1 MSWVSGIVTVFF
13 RNGLVLQTVR
23 LVSPLKAFAMSQTSS
38 APLLAA
44 SNERLPVGGLL
55 ALAMTGFIAILS
67 ETLPAGLLD
76 QIADGMHISQAMA
89 GQWVTA
95 YALGS
100 LLTAIPLVTLT
111 QGWYRRRALLLAIIG
126 FVLFNG
132 LTALSDSNTLTLVL
146 RFLTGAAAGLA
157 WGLIAGH
164 ARRMVP
170 VPLQGRAM
178 ALAMLGQPIALSLGL
193 PIATWLGAGL
203 GWRATF
209 VVVTLVALLLV
220 VWVLRSVPDYPGQ
233 AADKRPAAM
242 QVLRTPGV
250 LIVLL
255 VILTWILGHNILY
268 TYIVP
273 LLAAAGM
280 AADIGPVLMVFGLS
294 ALAGIGLVGLLVD
307 RHLRK
312 LVLLSLAGFALATL
326 ALGQASSWLVYLSIA
341 LWGMTYGGAPTL
353 LQTACADAAG
363 QGGDV
368 AQSMLVTVWNCAIA
382 LGGIIG
388 GLLLAGAGVEWFGGV
403 VLVLIALAWLLA
415 VAGRGSGFVAGR
427 R

>member
-1 MSWVSGIVTVFF
+1 MT
-13 RNGLVLQTVR
+13 QTC
-23 LVSPLKAFAMSQTSS
+23 
-38 APLLAA
+38 AA
-44 SNERLPVGGLL
+44 SLSDASTGRLPLSGLL

-76 QIADGMHISQAMA
+76 QIASGMHISQAMA

-111 QGWYRRRALLLAIIG
+111 QGWFRRRALLLAILG

-132 LTALSDSNTLTLVL
+132 LTALSSNNTLTLAL

-170 VPLQGRAM
+170 AGQQGRAM
-178 ALAMLGQPIALSLGL
+178 AVAMLGQPIALSLGL

-209 VVVTLVALLLV
+209 AVVTLAALLLV
-220 VWVLRSVPDYPGQ
+220 LWVLRAVPDYPGH
-233 AADKRPAAM
+233 AAGRRPAAG

-250 LIVLL
+250 ARVLL
-255 VILTWILGHNILY
+255 VILAWILGHNILY

-273 LLAAAGM
+273 LLAAAGL
-280 AADIGPVLMVFGLS
+280 ATQVGPVLMVFGVA
-294 ALAGIGLVGLLVD
+294 ALAGIGLVGVLVD
-307 RHLRK
+307 RHLRP
-312 LVLLSLAGFALATL
+312 LVLLSLGGFALATL
-326 ALGQASSWLVYLSIA
+326 ALGQASALWMYLSVA
-341 LWGMTYGGAPTL
+341 LWGLTYGGAPTL

-363 QGGDV
+363 EGGDV
-368 AQSMLVTVWNCAIA
+368 AQSMLVTVWNSAIA

-388 GLLLAGAGVEWFGGV
+388 GLLLTGAGVETFGPV
-403 VLVLIALAWLLA
+403 VLMFIGGAWALAWT
-415 VAGRGSGFVAGR
+415 GR
-427 R
+427 RAGFSAGAR

>member
-1 MSWVSGIVTVFF
+1 
-13 RNGLVLQTVR
+13 
-23 LVSPLKAFAMSQTSS
+23 MSQTSA
-38 APLLAA
+38 APVLAA

-146 RFLTGAAAGLA
+146 RFFTGAAAGLA

-209 VVVTLVALLLV
+209 VVVTLVASLLV

-250 LIVLL
+250 LLVLL

-307 RHLRK
+307 RYLRK

-388 GLLLAGAGVEWFGGV
+388 GLLLAGAGVAWFGGV
-403 VLVLIALAWLLA
+403 VLGLIALAWLLA

>member
-1 MSWVSGIVTVFF
+1 
-13 RNGLVLQTVR
+13 
-23 LVSPLKAFAMSQTSS
+23 MSQTSS
-38 APLLAA
+38 APLLGDSA
-44 SNERLPVGGLL
+44 ERLPLSGLL

-76 QIADGMHISQAMA
+76 QIAGGMAISQAMA

-111 QGWYRRRALLLAIIG
+111 QGWYRRRALLLAIGG

-132 LTALSDSNTLTLVL
+132 LTALSSSNALTLVL
-146 RFLTGAAAGLA
+146 RFFTGAAAGLA

-170 VPLQGRAM
+170 VALQGRAM
-178 ALAMLGQPIALSLGL
+178 AVAMLGQPIALSLGL
-193 PIATWLGAGL
+193 PIGTWLGALL

-209 VVVTLVALLLV
+209 VVVTVVALLLV
-220 VWVLRSVPDYPGQ
+220 VWVLRAVPDYPGQ
-233 AADKRPAAM
+233 AAGKRPAAL

-250 LIVLL
+250 ALVLL
-255 VILTWILGHNILY
+255 VIMTWILGHNILY

-280 AADIGPVLMVFGLS
+280 AAEIGQVLMVFGLS

-307 RHLRK
+307 RHLRT
-312 LVLLSLAGFALATL
+312 LVLLSLAGFAVATL
-326 ALGQASSWLVYLSIA
+326 ILGQASSWALYLSIA
-341 LWGMTYGGAPTL
+341 LWGVTYGGAPTL

-363 QGGDV
+363 EGGDV
-368 AQSMLVTVWNCAIA
+368 AQSMLVTVWNSAIA

-388 GLLLAGAGVEWFGGV
+388 GLLLTGAGVTWFGPV
-403 VLVLIALAWLLA
+403 ALVLIGLAWLLA
-415 VAGRGSGFVAGR
+415 WAGR
-427 R
+427 RGGFKAGSR

>member
-1 MSWVSGIVTVFF
+1 
-13 RNGLVLQTVR
+13 
-23 LVSPLKAFAMSQTSS
+23 MSQTSS

-44 SNERLPVGGLL
+44 GSERLPLSGLL

-76 QIADGMHISQAMA
+76 QIASGMHISQAMA

-111 QGWYRRRALLLAIIG
+111 QGWNRRRALLLAIAG

-132 LTALSDSNTLTLVL
+132 LTALSWSNPLTLVL
-146 RFLTGAAAGLA
+146 RFCTGAAAGLA

-170 VPLQGRAM
+170 VALQGRAM
-178 ALAMLGQPIALSLGL
+178 AVAMLGQPIALSLGL

-209 VVVTLVALLLV
+209 VVVTVVALLLLA
-220 VWVLRSVPDYPGQ
+220 WVLRSVPDYPGHP
-233 AADKRPAAM
+233 AGKRPAAV

-250 LIVLL
+250 LVVLL
-255 VILTWILGHNILY
+255 VILCWILGHNILY

-280 AADIGPVLMVFGLS
+280 AADIGPALLVFGLS

-307 RHLRK
+307 LHLRP

-326 ALGQASSWLVYLSIA
+326 VLGQASAWQVYLGIA
-341 LWGMTYGGAPTL
+341 LWGVTYGGAPTL

-363 QGGDV
+363 EGGDV
-368 AQSMLVTVWNCAIA
+368 AQSMLVTVWNSAIA
-382 LGGIIG
+382 LGGMVG
-388 GLLLAGAGVEWFGGV
+388 GLLLSGAGVEWFGAV
-403 VLVLIALAWLLA
+403 VLGLVGVAWLLA
-415 VAGRGSGFVAGR
+415 WAGRRNGFVAGAVLGVAAPR
-427 R
+427 PLVGTPAPTGTGTV

>member
-1 MSWVSGIVTVFF
+1 
-13 RNGLVLQTVR
+13 
-23 LVSPLKAFAMSQTSS
+23 MSQTCT
-38 APLLAA
+38 A
-44 SNERLPVGGLL
+44 SLSDASPGRLPLSGLL

-111 QGWYRRRALLLAIIG
+111 QGWFRRRALLLAILG

-132 LTALSDSNTLTLVL
+132 LTALSSNNSLTLAL

-170 VPLQGRAM
+170 VALQGRAM
-178 ALAMLGQPIALSLGL
+178 AVAMLGQPIALSLGL

-209 VVVTLVALLLV
+209 AVVTLAALLLV
-220 VWVLRSVPDYPGQ
+220 AWVLRAVPDYPGH
-233 AADKRPAAM
+233 AADRRPAAG

-250 LIVLL
+250 ARVLL
-255 VILTWILGHNILY
+255 VILAWILGHNILY

-280 AADIGPVLMVFGLS
+280 ATQVGPVLMVFGVA
-294 ALAGIGLVGLLVD
+294 ALAGIGLVGVLVD
-307 RHLRK
+307 RHLRP
-312 LVLLSLAGFALATL
+312 LVLLSLGAFALAAL
-326 ALGQASSWLVYLSIA
+326 ALGQASALWLYLGVA
-341 LWGMTYGGAPTL
+341 LWGLTYGGAPTL

-363 QGGDV
+363 EGGDV
-368 AQSMLVTVWNCAIA
+368 AQSMLVTVWNSAIA

-388 GLLLAGAGVEWFGGV
+388 GLLLTGAGVEAFGPV
-403 VLVLIALAWLLA
+403 VLVFIGAAWALAWT
-415 VAGRGSGFVAGR
+415 GR
-427 R
+427 RAGFSAGAR

>member
-1 MSWVSGIVTVFF
+1 MF
-13 RNGLVLQTVR
+13 
-23 LVSPLKAFAMSQTSS
+23 QTSA
-38 APLLAA
+38 APVSDTSTA
-44 SNERLPVGGLL
+44 RLPLSGLL

-76 QIADGMHISQAMA
+76 QIAGGMHISQAMA

-111 QGWYRRRALLLAIIG
+111 QGWFRRRALLLAILG

-132 LTALSDSNTLTLVL
+132 LTALSSNNTLTLVL

-170 VPLQGRAM
+170 VAQQGRAM
-178 ALAMLGQPIALSLGL
+178 AVAMLGQPIALSLGL

-209 VVVTLVALLLV
+209 AVVTLAALLLV
-220 VWVLRSVPDYPGQ
+220 AWVLRAVPDYPGHT
-233 AADKRPAAM
+233 AGRRPAAR

-250 LIVLL
+250 ARVLL
-255 VILTWILGHNILY
+255 VILAWILGHNILY

-280 AADIGPVLMVFGLS
+280 AAEVGPVLMVFGVA
-294 ALAGIGLVGLLVD
+294 ALAGIGLVGILVD
-307 RHLRK
+307 RHLRA
-312 LVLLSLAGFALATL
+312 LVLLSLGAFALATL
-326 ALGQASSWLVYLSIA
+326 ALGQASALWMYLSVA
-341 LWGMTYGGAPTL
+341 LWGLTFGGAPTL

-363 QGGDV
+363 EGGDV
-368 AQSMLVTVWNCAIA
+368 AQSMLVTVWNSAIA

-388 GLLLAGAGVEWFGGV
+388 GLLLSGAGAEAFVPV
-403 VLVLIALAWLLA
+403 VLVFIAAAWMLAW
-415 VAGRGSGFVAGR
+415 FGR
-427 R
+427 RAGFSAGGR

>member
-1 MSWVSGIVTVFF
+1 
-13 RNGLVLQTVR
+13 
-23 LVSPLKAFAMSQTSS
+23 MSQTSTAS
-38 APLLAA
+38 LA
-44 SNERLPVGGLL
+44 STERLPLSGLL

-111 QGWYRRRALLLAIIG
+111 QGWYRRRALLLAIVG

-132 LTALSDSNTLTLVL
+132 LTAVSPSNTLTLLL

-170 VPLQGRAM
+170 AALQGRAM
-178 ALAMLGQPIALSLGL
+178 AVAMLGQPIALSLGL

-203 GWRATF
+203 GWRTTF
-209 VVVTLVALLLV
+209 AVVTLVALLLV
-220 VWVLRSVPDYPGQ
+220 VWVLRAVPDYPGQ
-233 AADKRPAAM
+233 APGKRPSTL

-250 LIVLL
+250 AVVLL
-255 VILTWILGHNILY
+255 VILAWILGHNILY

-273 LLAAAGM
+273 VLAAAGM
-280 AADIGPVLMVFGLS
+280 AADVGQILMLFGLS
-294 ALAGIGLVGLLVD
+294 SLTGIVMVGLMVD

-312 LVLLSLAGFALATL
+312 LVVLSLAGFALATL
-326 ALGQASSWLVYLSIA
+326 LLGQATSWAIYLSVA
-341 LWGMTYGGAPTL
+341 LWGLTYGGAPTL

-363 QGGDV
+363 EGGDV
-368 AQSMLVTVWNCAIA
+368 AQSMLVTVWNSAIA
-382 LGGIIG
+382 LGGIVG
-388 GLLLAGAGVEWFGGV
+388 GVLLAGVGVEAFGSV
-403 VLVLIALAWLLA
+403 VLALIAAALLMVLAT
-415 VAGRGSGFVAGR
+415 RRSGFVAGPR
-427 R
+427 

>member
-1 MSWVSGIVTVFF
+1 
-13 RNGLVLQTVR
+13 
-23 LVSPLKAFAMSQTSS
+23 MSQISS

-44 SNERLPVGGLL
+44 GNERLPLSGLL

-76 QIADGMHISQAMA
+76 QISEGMHISQAMA

-132 LTALSDSNTLTLVL
+132 LTALSNSNVLTLVL

-170 VPLQGRAM
+170 AAQQGRAM

-209 VVVTLVALLLV
+209 VVVTVVALLLV
-220 VWVLRSVPDYPGQ
+220 VWVLRAVPDYPGQ
-233 AADKRPAAM
+233 AAGKRPAAM

-250 LIVLL
+250 LLVLL
-255 VILTWILGHNILY
+255 VILSWILGHNILY

-307 RHLRK
+307 RHLRM

-326 ALGQASSWLVYLSIA
+326 ALGQATSWLMYVSIA
-341 LWGMTYGGAPTL
+341 LWGVTYGGAPTL

-363 QGGDV
+363 EGGDV
-368 AQSMLVTVWNCAIA
+368 AQSMLVTVWNSAIA

-388 GLLLAGAGVEWFGGV
+388 GVLLSGVGVEGFGGV
-403 VLVLIALAWLLA
+403 VLGLTALAWLL
-415 VAGRGSGFVAGR
+415 VWAGRGNGFVAGR
-427 R
+427 RLA

>member
-1 MSWVSGIVTVFF
+1 
-13 RNGLVLQTVR
+13 LVER
-23 LVSPLKAFAMSQTSS
+23 A
-38 APLLAA
+38 
-44 SNERLPVGGLL
+44 ERLPLSGLL

-76 QIADGMHISQAMA
+76 QIAGGMHISQAMA

-111 QGWYRRRALLLAIIG
+111 QGWYRRRALLLAIGG

-132 LTALSDSNTLTLVL
+132 LTVLSSSNALTLVL
-146 RFLTGAAAGLA
+146 RFFTGAAAGLA

-170 VPLQGRAM
+170 VALQGRAM
-178 ALAMLGQPIALSLGL
+178 AVAMLGQPIALSLGL
-193 PIATWLGAGL
+193 PIGTWLGAML

-220 VWVLRSVPDYPGQ
+220 VWVLRAVPDYPGQ
-233 AADKRPAAM
+233 AAGKRPAAL

-250 LIVLL
+250 ARVLL
-255 VILTWILGHNILY
+255 VILTWVLGHNILY

-280 AADIGPVLMVFGLS
+280 AADIGQVLMVFGLS

-312 LVLLSLAGFALATL
+312 LVLLSLAGFAVAALV
-326 ALGQASSWLVYLSIA
+326 LGQASSWAMYLSIA
-341 LWGMTYGGAPTL
+341 LWGVTYGGAPTL

-363 QGGDV
+363 EGGDV
-368 AQSMLVTVWNCAIA
+368 AQSMLVTVWNSAIA

-388 GLLLAGAGVEWFGGV
+388 GLLLTGAGVAWFAPV
-403 VLVLIALAWLLA
+403 ALLLIGLAWLLA
-415 VAGRGSGFVAGR
+415 WAGRCSGFVAGSR
-427 R
+427 

>member
-1 MSWVSGIVTVFF
+1 
-13 RNGLVLQTVR
+13 
-23 LVSPLKAFAMSQTSS
+23 MSQTSS

-44 SNERLPVGGLL
+44 SSERLPLSGLL

-111 QGWYRRRALLLAIIG
+111 QGWYRRRALLLAIVG

-132 LTALSDSNTLTLVL
+132 LTALSTSNTVTLVL
-146 RFLTGAAAGLA
+146 RFFTGAAAGLA

-170 VPLQGRAM
+170 VALQGRAM
-178 ALAMLGQPIALSLGL
+178 AVAMLGQPIALSLGL

-209 VVVTLVALLLV
+209 VVVTVVALLLV
-220 VWVLRSVPDYPGQ
+220 AWVLRSVPDYPGH
-233 AADKRPAAM
+233 AAGKRPAAL

-250 LIVLL
+250 VIVLL
-255 VILTWILGHNILY
+255 VILSWILGHNVLY

-280 AADIGPVLMVFGLS
+280 AADIGLVLMVFGLA

-307 RHLRK
+307 RYLRS

-326 ALGQASSWLVYLSIA
+326 VLGQASSWAMYLSIA
-341 LWGMTYGGAPTL
+341 LWGVTYGGAPTL

-363 QGGDV
+363 EGGDV
-368 AQSMLVTVWNCAIA
+368 AQSMLVTVWNSAIA

-388 GLLLAGAGVEWFGGV
+388 GLLLSGAGVEWFGGV
-403 VLVLIALAWLLA
+403 VLGLIALAWLLA
-415 VAGRGSGFVAGR
+415 WAGRRSGFVAGAR
-427 R
+427 

>member
-1 MSWVSGIVTVFF
+1 
-13 RNGLVLQTVR
+13 
-23 LVSPLKAFAMSQTSS
+23 MSQTSS
-38 APLLAA
+38 APLLGDSA
-44 SNERLPVGGLL
+44 ERLPLSGLL

-76 QIADGMHISQAMA
+76 QIAGGMAISQAMA

-111 QGWYRRRALLLAIIG
+111 QGWYRRRALLLAIGG

-132 LTALSDSNTLTLVL
+132 LTALSSSNALTLVL
-146 RFLTGAAAGLA
+146 RFFTGAAAGLA

-170 VPLQGRAM
+170 VALQGRAM
-178 ALAMLGQPIALSLGL
+178 AVAMLGQPIALSLGL
-193 PIATWLGAGL
+193 PIGTWLGALL

-209 VVVTLVALLLV
+209 VVVTVVALLLV
-220 VWVLRSVPDYPGQ
+220 VWVLRAVPDYPGQ
-233 AADKRPAAM
+233 AAGKRPAAL

-250 LIVLL
+250 ALVLL
-255 VILTWILGHNILY
+255 VIMTWILGHNILY

-273 LLAAAGM
+273 LLAVAGM
-280 AADIGPVLMVFGLS
+280 AAEIGQVLMVFGLS

-307 RHLRK
+307 RHLRT
-312 LVLLSLAGFALATL
+312 LVLLSLAGFAVATL
-326 ALGQASSWLVYLSIA
+326 MLGQASSWALYLSIA
-341 LWGMTYGGAPTL
+341 LWGVTYGGAPTL

-363 QGGDV
+363 EGGDV
-368 AQSMLVTVWNCAIA
+368 AQSMLVTVWNSAIA

-388 GLLLAGAGVEWFGGV
+388 GLLLTGAGVAWFGPV
-403 VLVLIALAWLLA
+403 ALVLIGLAWLLA
-415 VAGRGSGFVAGR
+415 WAGR
-427 R
+427 RGGFKAGSR

>member
-1 MSWVSGIVTVFF
+1 
-13 RNGLVLQTVR
+13 
-23 LVSPLKAFAMSQTSS
+23 MSQTSS
-38 APLLAA
+38 APLLGDSA
-44 SNERLPVGGLL
+44 ERLPLSGLL

-76 QIADGMHISQAMA
+76 QIAGGMAISQAMA

-111 QGWYRRRALLLAIIG
+111 QGWYRRRALLLAIGG

-132 LTALSDSNTLTLVL
+132 LTALSSSNALTLVL
-146 RFLTGAAAGLA
+146 RFFTGAAAGLA

-170 VPLQGRAM
+170 VALQGRAM
-178 ALAMLGQPIALSLGL
+178 AVAMLGQPIALSLGL
-193 PIATWLGAGL
+193 PIGTWLGALL

-209 VVVTLVALLLV
+209 VVVTVVALLLV
-220 VWVLRSVPDYPGQ
+220 VWVLRAVPDYPGQ
-233 AADKRPAAM
+233 AAGKRPAAL

-250 LIVLL
+250 ALVLL
-255 VILTWILGHNILY
+255 VIMTWILGHNILY

-273 LLAAAGM
+273 LLAVAGM
-280 AADIGPVLMVFGLS
+280 AAEIGQVLMVFGLS

-307 RHLRK
+307 RHLRT
-312 LVLLSLAGFALATL
+312 LVLLSLAGFAVATL
-326 ALGQASSWLVYLSIA
+326 MLGQASSWALYLSIA
-341 LWGMTYGGAPTL
+341 LWGVTYGGAPTL

-363 QGGDV
+363 EGGDV
-368 AQSMLVTVWNCAIA
+368 AQSMLVTAWNSAIA

-388 GLLLAGAGVEWFGGV
+388 GLLLTGAGVAWFGPV
-403 VLVLIALAWLLA
+403 ALVLIGLAWLLA
-415 VAGRGSGFVAGR
+415 WAGR
-427 R
+427 RGGFKAGSR

>member
-1 MSWVSGIVTVFF
+1 
-13 RNGLVLQTVR
+13 
-23 LVSPLKAFAMSQTSS
+23 MSQTST
-38 APLLAA
+38 A
-44 SNERLPVGGLL
+44 SLTRAERLPLSGLL

-111 QGWYRRRALLLAIIG
+111 QGWYRRRALLLAIVG

-132 LTALSDSNTLTLVL
+132 LTAISPSNTLTLLL

-170 VPLQGRAM
+170 AALQGRAM
-178 ALAMLGQPIALSLGL
+178 AVAMLGQPIALSLGL

-209 VVVTLVALLLV
+209 AVVTLVALLLV
-220 VWVLRSVPDYPGQ
+220 AWVLKAVPDYPGQ
-233 AADKRPAAM
+233 ASGKRPSAF

-250 LIVLL
+250 ALVLL
-255 VILTWILGHNILY
+255 VILTWILGHNMLY

-280 AADIGPVLMVFGLS
+280 AADIGQVLMLFGLS

-307 RHLRK
+307 HHLRT
-312 LVLLSLAGFALATL
+312 LVVLSLAGFALATL
-326 ALGQASSWLVYLSIA
+326 LLGQAWPWAIYLSVA
-341 LWGMTYGGAPTL
+341 LWGVTYGGAPTL

-363 QGGDV
+363 EGGDV
-368 AQSMLVTVWNCAIA
+368 AQSMLVTVWNSAIA
-382 LGGIIG
+382 LGGIVG
-388 GLLLAGAGVEWFGGV
+388 GLLLAAVGVEAFGSV
-403 VLVLIALAWLLA
+403 VLALVAIALLVVLA
-415 VAGRGSGFVAGR
+415 ARRSGFVAGPR
-427 R
+427 

>member
-1 MSWVSGIVTVFF
+1 
-13 RNGLVLQTVR
+13 
-23 LVSPLKAFAMSQTSS
+23 
-38 APLLAA
+38 
-44 SNERLPVGGLL
+44 
-55 ALAMTGFIAILS
+55 MTGFIAILS

-111 QGWYRRRALLLAIIG
+111 QGWYRRRALLLAIVG

-132 LTALSDSNTLTLVL
+132 LTALSTSNAVTLVL
-146 RFLTGAAAGLA
+146 RFCTGAAAGLA

-170 VPLQGRAM
+170 VALQGRAM
-178 ALAMLGQPIALSLGL
+178 AVAMLGQPIALSLGL

-209 VVVTLVALLLV
+209 VVVTLAALLLV
-220 VWVLRSVPDYPGQ
+220 AWVLRSVPDYPGL
-233 AADKRPAAM
+233 ATGKRPAAL

-250 LIVLL
+250 AIVLL
-255 VILTWILGHNILY
+255 VILSWILGHNVLY

-280 AADIGPVLMVFGLS
+280 AADIGLVLMVFGLA

-307 RHLRK
+307 RYLRS

-326 ALGQASSWLVYLSIA
+326 VLGQASSWAMYLSIA
-341 LWGMTYGGAPTL
+341 LWGVTYGGAPTL

-363 QGGDV
+363 EGGDV
-368 AQSMLVTVWNCAIA
+368 AQSMLVTVWNSAIA

-388 GLLLAGAGVEWFGGV
+388 GLLLSGAGVEWFGGV
-403 VLVLIALAWLLA
+403 VLGLIALAWLLA
-415 VAGRGSGFVAGR
+415 WAGRRSGFVAGAR
-427 R
+427 

>member
-1 MSWVSGIVTVFF
+1 
-13 RNGLVLQTVR
+13 
-23 LVSPLKAFAMSQTSS
+23 MSQTSS
-38 APLLAA
+38 VPLLATG
-44 SNERLPVGGLL
+44 SERLPLSGLL

-111 QGWYRRRALLLAIIG
+111 QGWYRRRALLLAIVG

-132 LTALSDSNTLTLVL
+132 LTALSTSNTLTLVL
-146 RFLTGAAAGLA
+146 RFFTGAAAGLA

-170 VPLQGRAM
+170 VALQGRAM
-178 ALAMLGQPIALSLGL
+178 AVAMLGQPIALSLGL

-209 VVVTLVALLLV
+209 VVVTVVALLLV
-220 VWVLRSVPDYPGQ
+220 AWVLRSVPDYPGH
-233 AADKRPAAM
+233 AAGKRPAAL

-250 LIVLL
+250 LPVLL
-255 VILTWILGHNILY
+255 VILSWILGHNILY

-280 AADIGPVLMVFGLS
+280 AADIGPVLMVFGLA
-294 ALAGIGLVGLLVD
+294 ALVGIGLVGLLVD
-307 RHLRK
+307 RHLRT

-326 ALGQASSWLVYLSIA
+326 VLGQASSWVMYLSIA
-341 LWGMTYGGAPTL
+341 LWGVTYGGAPTL

-363 QGGDV
+363 EGGDV
-368 AQSMLVTVWNCAIA
+368 AQSMLVTVWNSAIA

-388 GLLLAGAGVEWFGGV
+388 GLLLSGAGVQWFGGV
-403 VLVLIALAWLLA
+403 VLALIALAWLLA
-415 VAGRGSGFVAGR
+415 WAGRRSGFVAGAR
-427 R
+427 

>member
-1 MSWVSGIVTVFF
+1 
-13 RNGLVLQTVR
+13 
-23 LVSPLKAFAMSQTSS
+23 MSQTSS
-38 APLLAA
+38 APLLVAN
-44 SNERLPVGGLL
+44 SERLPLSGLL

-111 QGWYRRRALLLAIIG
+111 QGWYRRRALLLAIVG

-132 LTALSDSNTLTLVL
+132 LTALSTSNAVTLVL
-146 RFLTGAAAGLA
+146 RFCTGAAAGLA

-170 VPLQGRAM
+170 VALQGRAM
-178 ALAMLGQPIALSLGL
+178 AVAMLGQPIALSLGL

-209 VVVTLVALLLV
+209 VVVTLAALLLV
-220 VWVLRSVPDYPGQ
+220 AWVLRSVPDYPGL
-233 AADKRPAAM
+233 ATGKRPAAL

-250 LIVLL
+250 AIVLL
-255 VILTWILGHNILY
+255 VILSWILGHNVLY

-280 AADIGPVLMVFGLS
+280 AADIGLVLMVFGLA

-307 RHLRK
+307 RYLRS

-326 ALGQASSWLVYLSIA
+326 VLGQASSWAMYLSIA
-341 LWGMTYGGAPTL
+341 LWGVTYGGAPTL

-363 QGGDV
+363 EGGDV
-368 AQSMLVTVWNCAIA
+368 AQSMLVTVWNSAIA

-388 GLLLAGAGVEWFGGV
+388 GLLLSGAGVEWFGGV
-403 VLVLIALAWLLA
+403 VLGLIALAWLLA
-415 VAGRGSGFVAGR
+415 WAGRRSGFVAGAR
-427 R
+427 

>member
-1 MSWVSGIVTVFF
+1 
-13 RNGLVLQTVR
+13 
-23 LVSPLKAFAMSQTSS
+23 MSQTSS

-44 SNERLPVGGLL
+44 GSERLPLSGLL

-76 QIADGMHISQAMA
+76 QISEGMHISQAMA

-132 LTALSDSNTLTLVL
+132 LTALSNSNGLTLVL
-146 RFLTGAAAGLA
+146 RFFTGAAAGLA

-170 VPLQGRAM
+170 AEQQGRAM

-220 VWVLRSVPDYPGQ
+220 VWVVRAVPDYPGQ
-233 AADKRPAAM
+233 AAGKRPAAM

-250 LIVLL
+250 LLVLL
-255 VILTWILGHNILY
+255 VILSWILGHNILY

-307 RHLRK
+307 RHLRL
-312 LVLLSLAGFALATL
+312 LVLLSLAGFALVTV
-326 ALGQASSWLVYLSIA
+326 ALGQVSGWLVYLGVA
-341 LWGMTYGGAPTL
+341 LWGVTYGGAPTL

-363 QGGDV
+363 EGGDV
-368 AQSMLVTVWNCAIA
+368 AQSMLVTVWNTAIA

-388 GLLLAGAGVEWFGGV
+388 GLLLSGVGVEGFGGV
-403 VLVLIALAWLLA
+403 VLGLTALAWLLA
-415 VAGRGSGFVAGR
+415 WAGRRNGFVAGR
-427 R
+427 RLA

>member
-1 MSWVSGIVTVFF
+1 MT
-13 RNGLVLQTVR
+13 
-23 LVSPLKAFAMSQTSS
+23 QTSS
-38 APLLAA
+38 AALPAA
-44 SNERLPVGGLL
+44 STERLPLSGLL
-55 ALAMTGFIAILS
+55 ALALTGFIAILS

-111 QGWYRRRALLLAIIG
+111 QGWYRRRALLLAIVG

-132 LTALSDSNTLTLVL
+132 LTALSTSNTLTLLL
-146 RFLTGAAAGLA
+146 RFFTGAAAGLA

-164 ARRMVP
+164 ARRMAP
-170 VPLQGRAM
+170 VAQQGKAM
-178 ALAMLGQPIALSLGL
+178 AVAMLGAPIALSLGL
-193 PIATWLGAGL
+193 PIATWLGAWL

-209 VVVTLVALLLV
+209 VVITLAALLLV
-220 VWVLRSVPDYPGQ
+220 IWVLLSVPDYPGH
-233 AADKRPAAM
+233 AAGKRPSAM

-250 LIVLL
+250 GIVLL
-255 VILTWILGHNILY
+255 VILTWVLGHNILY

-280 AADIGPVLMVFGLS
+280 AADIGPVLMVFGVA

-307 RHLRK
+307 RHLRT

-326 ALGQASSWLVYLSIA
+326 ALGQASSWLVYLSVA
-341 LWGMTYGGAPTL
+341 LWGVTYGGAPTL

-363 QGGDV
+363 EGGDV
-368 AQSMLVTVWNCAIA
+368 AQSMLVTVWNSAIA

-388 GLLLAGAGVEWFGGV
+388 GVLLTGAGVGSFGAV
-403 VLVLIALAWLLA
+403 VLALIVVAWLLA
-415 VAGRGSGFVAGR
+415 WAGR
-427 R
+427 RGGFVKGERQA

>member
-1 MSWVSGIVTVFF
+1 
-13 RNGLVLQTVR
+13 
-23 LVSPLKAFAMSQTSS
+23 MSQTSS
-38 APLLAA
+38 APLLSA
-44 SNERLPVGGLL
+44 SSERLPLSGLL

-111 QGWYRRRALLLAIIG
+111 QGWYRRRALLLAIVG

-132 LTALSDSNTLTLVL
+132 LTALSNTNTLTLLL
-146 RFLTGAAAGLA
+146 RFFTGAAAGLA

-170 VPLQGRAM
+170 VAQQGRAM

-220 VWVLRSVPDYPGQ
+220 VWVLRSVPDYPGHP
-233 AADKRPAAM
+233 AGKRPAAM

-250 LIVLL
+250 LLVLL
-255 VILTWILGHNILY
+255 VILSWILGHNILY

-307 RHLRK
+307 RHLRV

-326 ALGQASSWLVYLSIA
+326 ALGQASSWLMYLSVA
-341 LWGMTYGGAPTL
+341 LWGVTYGGAPTL

-363 QGGDV
+363 EGGDV
-368 AQSMLVTVWNCAIA
+368 AQSMLVTVWNSAIA

-388 GLLLAGAGVEWFGGV
+388 GVLLSGVGLEWFAPV
-403 VLVLIALAWLLA
+403 VLGLIALAWLLA
-415 VAGRGSGFVAGR
+415 WAGRRSGFVMGAR
-427 R
+427 

>member
-1 MSWVSGIVTVFF
+1 
-13 RNGLVLQTVR
+13 
-23 LVSPLKAFAMSQTSS
+23 MSQTSS

-44 SNERLPVGGLL
+44 GNERLPLSGLL

-100 LLTAIPLVTLT
+100 LLTAIPLVALT
-111 QGWYRRRALLLAIIG
+111 QGWYRRRALLLAIGG

-132 LTALSDSNTLTLVL
+132 LTAVSSSNTLTLVL
-146 RFLTGAAAGLA
+146 RFFTGAAAGLA

-170 VPLQGRAM
+170 VALQGRAM
-178 ALAMLGQPIALSLGL
+178 AVAMLGQPIALSLGL

-209 VVVTLVALLLV
+209 VVASVVALVLMA
-220 VWVLRSVPDYPGQ
+220 WVLRSVPDYPGHVVG
-233 AADKRPAAM
+233 KRPAAL

-250 LIVLL
+250 LVVLL
-255 VILTWILGHNILY
+255 VILGWILGHNILY

-280 AADIGPVLMVFGLS
+280 AADIGPVLMVFGLA
-294 ALAGIGLVGLLVD
+294 ALAGIGLVGVLVD
-307 RHLRK
+307 RHLRT

-326 ALGQASSWLVYLSIA
+326 VLGQASAWLMYLGIA
-341 LWGMTYGGAPTL
+341 LWGVTYGGAPTL

-363 QGGDV
+363 EGGDV
-368 AQSMLVTVWNCAIA
+368 AQSMLVTVWNSAIA

-388 GLLLAGAGVEWFGGV
+388 GLLLSGAGVEWFGGV
-403 VLVLIALAWLLA
+403 VLGLVGVAWLLA
-415 VAGRGSGFVAGR
+415 WAGR
-427 R
+427 RHGFVIGAR

>member
-1 MSWVSGIVTVFF
+1 MF
-13 RNGLVLQTVR
+13 RRGCRPSRWGCHR
-23 LVSPLKAFAMSQTSS
+23 LARD
-38 APLLAA
+38 APGAA
-44 SNERLPVGGLL
+44 ARFPACRCWGSDNAGRY
-55 ALAMTGFIAILS
+55 A
-67 ETLPAGLLD
+67 PAGLLD

-132 LTALSDSNTLTLVL
+132 LTALSNSNTLTLVL
-146 RFLTGAAAGLA
+146 RFFTGAAAGLA

-209 VVVTLVALLLV
+209 VVVTLVASQLV

-233 AADKRPAAM
+233 AAGKRPAAM

-388 GLLLAGAGVEWFGGV
+388 GLLLAGAGVAWFGGV
-403 VLVLIALAWLLA
+403 VLGLIALAWLLA

>member
-1 MSWVSGIVTVFF
+1 
-13 RNGLVLQTVR
+13 
-23 LVSPLKAFAMSQTSS
+23 MSQTSS
-38 APLLAA
+38 APLLDERT
-44 SNERLPVGGLL
+44 ERLPLSGLL

-67 ETLPAGLLD
+67 EILPAGLLD
-76 QIADGMHISQAMA
+76 QIAGGMHISQAMA

-111 QGWYRRRALLLAIIG
+111 QGWYRRRALLMAIGG

-132 LTALSDSNTLTLVL
+132 LTTLSSSNALTLVL
-146 RFLTGAAAGLA
+146 RFFTGAAAGLA

-170 VPLQGRAM
+170 VALQGRAM
-178 ALAMLGQPIALSLGL
+178 AVAMLGQPLALSLGL
-193 PIATWLGAGL
+193 PIATWLGALL

-209 VVVTLVALLLV
+209 VVVTLAALLLV
-220 VWVLRSVPDYPGQ
+220 VWVLRAVPDYPGQ
-233 AADKRPAAM
+233 AAGKRPAAL

-250 LIVLL
+250 ALVLL
-255 VILTWILGHNILY
+255 VIMSWILGHNILY

-280 AADIGPVLMVFGLS
+280 AAEIGQVLMVFGLS
-294 ALAGIGLVGLLVD
+294 ALAGIGLVGLLID
-307 RHLRK
+307 RHLRT

-326 ALGQASSWLVYLSIA
+326 VLGQASSWAMYLSIA
-341 LWGMTYGGAPTL
+341 LWGLTYGGAPTL
-353 LQTACADAAG
+353 LQTACADTAG
-363 QGGDV
+363 EGGDV
-368 AQSMLVTVWNCAIA
+368 AQSMLVTVWNSAIA

-388 GLLLAGAGVEWFGGV
+388 GLLLTGAGVAWFGPV
-403 VLVLIALAWLLA
+403 ALVLIGLAWLFA
-415 VAGRGSGFVAGR
+415 WAGRRSGFVAGSR
-427 R
+427 

>member
-1 MSWVSGIVTVFF
+1 
-13 RNGLVLQTVR
+13 
-23 LVSPLKAFAMSQTSS
+23 MSQTSS
-38 APLLAA
+38 APLLANG
-44 SNERLPVGGLL
+44 SERLPTSGLL

-111 QGWYRRRALLLAIIG
+111 QGWYRRRALLLAIVG

-132 LTALSDSNTLTLVL
+132 LTALSTSNTVTLVL
-146 RFLTGAAAGLA
+146 RFFTGAAAGLA

-170 VPLQGRAM
+170 VALQGRAM
-178 ALAMLGQPIALSLGL
+178 AVAMLGQPIALSLGL

-209 VVVTLVALLLV
+209 MVVTVVALLLLA
-220 VWVLRSVPDYPGQ
+220 WVLRSVPDYPGH
-233 AADKRPAAM
+233 AADKRPAAL

-250 LIVLL
+250 LPVLL
-255 VILTWILGHNILY
+255 VILGWILGHNILY

-280 AADIGPVLMVFGLS
+280 ATSIGPALMVFGLA

-307 RHLRK
+307 RYLRL

-326 ALGQASSWLVYLSIA
+326 LLGQASSWAMYLCIA
-341 LWGMTYGGAPTL
+341 LWGVTYGGAPTL

-363 QGGDV
+363 EGGDV
-368 AQSMLVTVWNCAIA
+368 AQSMLVTVWNSAIA

-388 GLLLAGAGVEWFGGV
+388 GLLLSGAGVEWFGGV
-403 VLVLIALAWLLA
+403 VMGLIALAWLLA
-415 VAGRGSGFVAGR
+415 WAARRSGFVAGGR
-427 R
+427 

>member
-1 MSWVSGIVTVFF
+1 
-13 RNGLVLQTVR
+13 
-23 LVSPLKAFAMSQTSS
+23 MSQTSS
-38 APLLAA
+38 SPLLDA
-44 SNERLPVGGLL
+44 SSDRLPLSGLL

-132 LTALSDSNTLTLVL
+132 LTALSTSNSLTLVL
-146 RFLTGAAAGLA
+146 RFFTGAAAGLA

-170 VPLQGRAM
+170 APLQGRAM

-209 VVVTLVALLLV
+209 VLVTLVALLLV
-220 VWVLRSVPDYPGQ
+220 VWVLRSVPEYPGH
-233 AADKRPAAM
+233 AAGKRPAAM

-280 AADIGPVLMVFGLS
+280 AGEIGAVLMVFGLS
-294 ALAGIGLVGLLVD
+294 ALAGIGLVGMLVD

-326 ALGQASSWLVYLSIA
+326 ALGQASSWLMYLSIA
-341 LWGMTYGGAPTL
+341 LWGLTYGGAPTL

-363 QGGDV
+363 EGGDV
-368 AQSMLVTVWNCAIA
+368 AQSMLVTVWNSAIA
-382 LGGIIG
+382 LGGIVG
-388 GLLLAGAGVEWFGGV
+388 GALLVGGGTEAFGGV
-403 VLVLIALAWLLA
+403 VLALIAVALLLTWA
-415 VAGRGSGFVAGR
+415 ARRSGFVAGAR
-427 R
+427 